1 MRWLPPIAWMALIAA
16 LSHQPDIPRAP
27 SPWLDFVLKKTL
39 HAAGYA
45 VLAWLWWRPL
55 RASGADAAPAARWA
69 FAATV
74 LYAAADEWHQSFVP
88 GRTARARDVGIDA
101 GGAAV
106 ALAWLRARAAA
117 GRGTGA
123 WAIPSDATPRTK
135 TEPPTIP
142 GDTPPPTPTD
152 PPPTLPSTLDPPAQ

>member
-1 MRWLPPIAWMALIAA
+1 MALIAA

-55 RASGADAAPAARWA
+55 RASGADAARAARWA

-74 LYAAADEWHQSFVP
+74 LYAATDEWHQSFVP
-88 GRTARARDVGIDA
+88 GRTGRPRDVAIDA
-101 GGAAV
+101 GGAAI

-117 GRGTGA
+117 GRGGGPRSGQPA
-123 WAIPSDATPRTK
+123 AAPPAALDPAASGPAAIP
-135 TEPPTIP
+135 PPAP
-142 GDTPPPTPTD
+142 
-152 PPPTLPSTLDPPAQ
+152 DPPAQ